1 MFNESNTVEA
11 YLHDLLSGL
20 AKSPSPQPF
29 SQGERGFTGVQQP
42 RAHYSPLPPGE
53 RPGVRGLGWH
63 RVAGADIP
71 RQPQDAFVE
80 PWVREALIRLNPE
93 IAARPDLADEVLYRL
108 RAIVLSVRS
117 DGLIR
122 ANEEMTAWLRGERS
136 MPFGENNAHVPVR
149 LIDFDPSASSG
160 LDQNQYVVTQQFTF
174 RAGPPSPPAP
184 LPGGEGSKYAERR
197 ADLVLLVNGFPLV
210 LIEAKTPT
218 RAAVSWVD
226 GALQVHDDYE
236 KSVPELF
243 VCNVFS
249 VATEGKEYHY
259 GSLGLPVKDWGPWR
273 PDSPLPPGEGLG
285 VRERSPPG
293 EGSGVRERHDP
304 LPDDLKAFARQLRQG
319 QTDAEQLIWR
329 LLRDRRLR
337 GMKFRR
343 QHPVAPFVLDFYCHE
358 ARLAVELDGGQHV
371 ERTARD
377 DERTAF
383 LSRQGIRV
391 LRFWNNDVLQN
402 TEAVLEAVWR
412 ALEKLPSSPALLPGG
427 EGRKALTPNPSP
439 GGLRSLT
446 PNPSPGGRGEL
457 SGLQRAAE
465 SMLRPH
471 VVLDILAS
479 FTLFATD
486 KKRRR
491 IKIICRY
498 QQYEAANKIVER
510 VLAGAPR
517 KGLIWHFQGSGKS
530 LLMVFAAQKLRLHP
544 RLKNPTV
551 LIVVDRIDLDTQI
564 TGTFTGADIPN
575 LEKADSREKLRQL
588 LAQDVRKIIIT
599 TIFKFADVDT
609 EADGV
614 LNPRGNI
621 IALVDEAH
629 RTQEGDLGRKMRDA
643 LPNAF
648 LFGLTGTPINRF
660 DRNTFYA
667 FGADEDE
674 KGYLSRYGFEES
686 IRDGATLKLHFE
698 PRLLELHID
707 KAAIDAAF
715 KEMTGGLSDL
725 DRDTLG
731 KTAARMSVLVKTPER
746 IRRVCEDIVQHFRN
760 KVEPNGFKGQIVTF
774 DRESCLLYK
783 AELDKLLPPEAS
795 AVVMTVNSNELAY
808 KPFARGRDEEE
819 RLLDRFRDPGDPLQL
834 LIVTA
839 KLLTGF
845 DAPILQ
851 AMYLDKPLRDH
862 TLLQAICRVNRTYSE
877 QKTHGLIVDYLG
889 IFDDVARALEF
900 DEKGIT
906 AVVSNIQELKDR
918 LPEAMQKCLAF
929 FAGVDRGVE
938 GYEGLIAAQ
947 QCLPNNEVRDHFAA
961 AYSLLGKLWEAISPD
976 PVLGQYERDY
986 KWLSQVYQSVRPS
999 SGHGKLIWHA
1009 LGAKT
1014 IELIHQN
1021 VHVDAVRDDL
1031 DTLVLDADLLEAVL
1045 SNPNK
1050 TKEIEIKVARR
1061 LRRHL
1066 GNPKFKALSERLDA
1080 LRDRFESGV
1089 LNSVEFLKALL
1100 QLAREVLQAE
1110 KETPPEEDE
1119 DRGKAALTDLFN
1131 EVKTAE
1137 TPILVERVVADI
1149 DEIVRQVRF
1158 DGWQATSAG
1167 ERLVKQALRKTL
1179 FKYRLHA
1186 DEELFEKAYSYIR
1199 QYY

>member
-1 MFNESNTVEA
+1 MFTESNTVEA
-11 YLHDLLSGL
+11 YLYDLLSGP
-20 AKSPSPQPF
+20 AKSTP
-29 SQGERGFTGVQQP
+29 VNV
-42 RAHYSPLPPGE
+42 
-53 RPGVRGLGWH
+53 VREPEAAYGRSHKGIGWR
-63 RVAGADIP
+63 RVASAEIP
-71 RQPQDAFVE
+71 RQYQDVLVE
-80 PWVREALIRLNPE
+80 SWVREALIRLNPE
-93 IAARPDLADEVLYRL
+93 IAAQPDRADEVLYKL

-122 ANEEMTAWLRGERS
+122 ANEEFTAWLRGERS
-136 MPFGENNAHVPVR
+136 MPFGQNNEHVPVR
-149 LIDFDPSASSG
+149 LIDFDN

-174 RAGPPSPPAP
+174 RAGS
-184 LPGGEGSKYAERR
+184 AERR
-197 ADLVLLVNGFPLV
+197 ADLVLLVNGLPLV

-218 RAAVSWVD
+218 RSAVSWVD

-236 KSVPELF
+236 KHVPELF

-249 VATEGKEYHY
+249 VATEGKEYRY
-259 GSLGLPVKDWGPWR
+259 GSLGLPIKDWGPWNLE
-273 PDSPLPPGEGLG
+273 DDGDALKHPLKGL
-285 VRERSPPG
+285 
-293 EGSGVRERHDP
+293 
-304 LPDDLKAFARQLRQG
+304 
-319 QTDAEQLIWR
+319 
-329 LLRDRRLR
+329 
-337 GMKFRR
+337 
-343 QHPVAPFVLDFYCHE
+343 
-358 ARLAVELDGGQHV
+358 
-371 ERTARD
+371 
-377 DERTAF
+377 
-383 LSRQGIRV
+383 
-391 LRFWNNDVLQN
+391 
-402 TEAVLEAVWR
+402 
-412 ALEKLPSSPALLPGG
+412 KL
-427 EGRKALTPNPSP
+427 
-439 GGLRSLT
+439 
-446 PNPSPGGRGEL
+446 
-457 SGLQRAAE
+457 AAE

-471 VVLDILAS
+471 VVLDILAN
-479 FTLFATD
+479 FTLFATN
-486 KKRRR
+486 KKKQR

-510 VLAGAPR
+510 VLAGYPK

-551 LIVVDRIDLDTQI
+551 LIVVDRVDLDTQI

-575 LEKADSREKLRQL
+575 LEKADSRDKLRQL

-599 TIFKFADVDT
+599 TIFKFG

-614 LNPRGNI
+614 LNDRGNI

-667 FGADEDE
+667 FGAEEDD

-725 DRDTLG
+725 DRDNLG
-731 KTAARMSVLVKTPER
+731 KTAAKMAVLVKTPER
-746 IRRVCEDIVQHFRN
+746 IRRVCEDIVQHFQS

-783 AELDKLLPPEAS
+783 QELDKLLPPES
-795 AVVMTVNSNELAY
+795 SDIVMTVNANEPQYKAY
-808 KPFARGRDEEE
+808 ARTRDEEE
-819 RLLDRFRDPGDPLQL
+819 RLLDRFRDPNDPLKL
-834 LIVTA
+834 IIVTS

-889 IFDDVARALEF
+889 IFDDVAKALEF
-900 DEKGIT
+900 DDKSVT

-929 FAGVDRGVE
+929 FAGVDRTVE

-947 QCLPNNEVRDHFAA
+947 QCLPNNEVRDNFAVE
-961 AYSLLGKLWEAISPD
+961 YSLLNKLWEAISPD
-976 PVLGQYERDY
+976 PILGEYEKDY
-986 KWLSQVYQSVRPS
+986 KWLSQVYQSVQPS
-999 SGHGKLIWHA
+999 SGHGKLIWHS

-1045 SNPNK
+1045 SNPDPK
-1050 TKEIEIKVARR
+1050 KAKEIEIKVARR
-1061 LRRHL
+1061 LRKHL

-1089 LNSVEFLKALL
+1089 LNSVEFLKQLL
-1100 QLAREVLQAE
+1100 QLAKEVLQAE

-1119 DRGKAALTDLFN
+1119 DRGKAALTELFN

-1137 TPILVERVVADI
+1137 TPIMVERVVADI
-1149 DEIVRQVRF
+1149 DEIVRLVRF
-1158 DGWQATSAG
+1158 PGWQDTLAG
-1167 ERLVKQALRKTL
+1167 EREIKKALRKSL
-1179 FKYRLHA
+1179 FKYKLHA
-1186 DEELFEKAYSYIR
+1186 DEDLFEKAYSYIR

>member
-1 MFNESNTVEA
+1 MAFNESNTVEA
-11 YLHDLLSGL
+11 YLYDLLSGP
-20 AKSPSPQPF
+20 AKPIPANV
-29 SQGERGFTGVQQP
+29 VQEP
-42 RAHYSPLPPGE
+42 EATYGRSHKGI
-53 RPGVRGLGWH
+53 GWR
-63 RVAGADIP
+63 RVASADIP
-71 RQPQDAFVE
+71 RQHQDVLVE
-80 PWVREALIRLNPE
+80 SWVREALIRLNPE
-93 IAARPDLADEVLYRL
+93 IAAQPDRADEVLYKL
-108 RAIVLSVRS
+108 RAIVLAVRS

-122 ANEEMTAWLRGERS
+122 ANEEFTAWLRGERS
-136 MPFGENNAHVPVR
+136 MPFGQNNEHVPVR
-149 LIDFDPSASSG
+149 LIDFDN

-174 RAGPPSPPAP
+174 RAGS
-184 LPGGEGSKYAERR
+184 AERR
-197 ADLVLLVNGFPLV
+197 ADLVLLVNGLPLV

-218 RAAVSWVD
+218 RSAVSWVD

-236 KSVPELF
+236 KHVPELF

-249 VATEGKEYHY
+249 VATEGKEYRY
-259 GSLGLPVKDWGPWR
+259 GSLGLPIKDWGPWNLE
-273 PDSPLPPGEGLG
+273 DDGDALKHPLKGL
-285 VRERSPPG
+285 
-293 EGSGVRERHDP
+293 
-304 LPDDLKAFARQLRQG
+304 
-319 QTDAEQLIWR
+319 
-329 LLRDRRLR
+329 
-337 GMKFRR
+337 
-343 QHPVAPFVLDFYCHE
+343 
-358 ARLAVELDGGQHV
+358 
-371 ERTARD
+371 
-377 DERTAF
+377 
-383 LSRQGIRV
+383 
-391 LRFWNNDVLQN
+391 
-402 TEAVLEAVWR
+402 
-412 ALEKLPSSPALLPGG
+412 KL
-427 EGRKALTPNPSP
+427 
-439 GGLRSLT
+439 
-446 PNPSPGGRGEL
+446 
-457 SGLQRAAE
+457 AAE

-471 VVLDILAS
+471 VVLDILAN
-479 FTLFATD
+479 FTLFATN
-486 KKRRR
+486 KKKQR

-510 VLAGAPR
+510 VLAGYPK

-551 LIVVDRIDLDTQI
+551 LIVVDRVDLDTQI

-575 LEKADSREKLRQL
+575 LEKADSRDKLRQL

-599 TIFKFADVDT
+599 TIFKFG

-614 LNPRGNI
+614 LNDRGNI

-667 FGADEDE
+667 FGAEEDD

-725 DRDTLG
+725 DRDNLG
-731 KTAARMSVLVKTPER
+731 KTAAKMAVLVKTPGR
-746 IRRVCEDIVQHFRN
+746 IGRVCEDIVQHFQS

-783 AELDKLLPPEAS
+783 QELDKLLPPEVS
-795 AVVMTVNSNELAY
+795 DIVMTVNANEPQYKAY
-808 KPFARGRDEEE
+808 ARTRDEEE
-819 RLLDRFRDPGDPLQL
+819 RLLDRFRAPNDPLKL
-834 LIVTA
+834 IIVTS

-889 IFDDVARALEF
+889 IFDDVAKALEF
-900 DEKGIT
+900 DDKSVT

-929 FAGVDRGVE
+929 FAGVDRTVE

-947 QCLPNNEVRDHFAA
+947 QCLPNNEVRDNFAVE
-961 AYSLLGKLWEAISPD
+961 YSLLNKLWEAISPD
-976 PVLGQYERDY
+976 PILGEYEKDY
-986 KWLSQVYQSVRPS
+986 KWLSQVYQSVQPS
-999 SGHGKLIWHA
+999 SGHGKLIWHS

-1045 SNPNK
+1045 SNPDPK
-1050 TKEIEIKVARR
+1050 KVKEIEIKVARR
-1061 LRRHL
+1061 LRKHL

-1089 LNSVEFLKALL
+1089 LNSVEFLKQLL
-1100 QLAREVLQAE
+1100 QLAKEVLQAE

-1119 DRGKAALTDLFN
+1119 DRGKAALTELFN

-1137 TPILVERVVADI
+1137 TPIMVERVVADI
-1149 DEIVRQVRF
+1149 DEIVRLVRF
-1158 DGWQATSAG
+1158 PGWQDTLAG
-1167 ERLVKQALRKTL
+1167 EREIKKALRKSL
-1179 FKYRLHA
+1179 FKYKLHA

>member
-1 MFNESNTVEA
+1 MSFTESNTVEA
-11 YLHDLLSGL
+11 YLYDLLSGP
-20 AKSPSPQPF
+20 AKPVPVNVVQEPQVTYGR
-29 SQGERGFTGVQQP
+29 S
-42 RAHYSPLPPGE
+42 HK
-53 RPGVRGLGWH
+53 GLGW
-63 RVAGADIP
+63 RRIASADFP
-71 RQPQDAFVE
+71 RQPQEVLVE
-80 PWVREALIRLNPE
+80 SWVRESLIRLNPE
-93 IAARPDLADEVLYRL
+93 IAAQPDRADEVLYKL

-122 ANEEMTAWLRGERS
+122 ANEEMMAWIRGERS
-136 MPFGENNAHVPVR
+136 MPFGQNNEHVPVR
-149 LIDFDPSASSG
+149 LIDFDN
-160 LDQNQYVVTQQFTF
+160 LEQNQYVVTQQFTF
-174 RAGPPSPPAP
+174 RAGS
-184 LPGGEGSKYAERR
+184 AERR
-197 ADLVLLVNGFPLV
+197 ADLMLVVNGLPLV

-236 KSVPELF
+236 KFVPELF

-249 VATEGKEYHY
+249 AATEGKEYHY
-259 GSLGLPVKDWGPWR
+259 GSLGLPVKDWGPWN
-273 PDSPLPPGEGLG
+273 L
-285 VRERSPPG
+285 
-293 EGSGVRERHDP
+293 
-304 LPDDLKAFARQLRQG
+304 
-319 QTDAEQLIWR
+319 DA
-329 LLRDRRLR
+329 
-337 GMKFRR
+337 
-343 QHPVAPFVLDFYCHE
+343 
-358 ARLAVELDGGQHV
+358 DGGDPQRHP
-371 ERTARD
+371 
-377 DERTAF
+377 
-383 LSRQGIRV
+383 LHG
-391 LRFWNNDVLQN
+391 L
-402 TEAVLEAVWR
+402 
-412 ALEKLPSSPALLPGG
+412 KL
-427 EGRKALTPNPSP
+427 
-439 GGLRSLT
+439 
-446 PNPSPGGRGEL
+446 
-457 SGLQRAAE
+457 AAE

-471 VVLDILAS
+471 VVLDILSS

-486 KKRRR
+486 KKQRR

-510 VLAGAPR
+510 VLAGYPK

-544 RLKNPTV
+544 GLKNPTV

-575 LEKADSREKLRQL
+575 LEKADTREKLQQL

-599 TIFKFADVDT
+599 TIFKFG
-609 EADGV
+609 EADGA
-614 LNPRGNI
+614 LNERSNI

-660 DRNTFYA
+660 DKNTFYA
-667 FGADEDE
+667 FGADEDA
-674 KGYLSRYGFEES
+674 KGYMSRYGFEES

-698 PRLLELHID
+698 PRLVELHID

-725 DRDTLG
+725 DKDNLG
-731 KTAARMSVLVKTPER
+731 KTAAKMAVLVKTPER
-746 IRRVCEDIVQHFRN
+746 IRHVCEDIVQHFQS

-783 AELDKLLPPEAS
+783 TELDKLLPPDATE
-795 AVVMTVNSNELAY
+795 VVMTVNANEPQY

-819 RLLDRFRDPGDPLQL
+819 RLLDRFRTPNDPLKL
-834 LIVTA
+834 IIVTS

-851 AMYLDKPLRDH
+851 AMYLDKPMRDH

-889 IFDDVARALEF
+889 IFDDVAKALEF
-900 DEKGIT
+900 DDKSMT

-918 LPEAMQKCLAF
+918 LPEAMQKCLSF
-929 FAGVDRGVE
+929 FAGVDRTVE

-947 QCLPNNEVRDHFAA
+947 QCLPNNEVRDNFAG

-976 PVLGQYERDY
+976 TILGQYEKDY
-986 KWLSQVYQSVRPS
+986 KWLSQVYQSVQPS
-999 SGHGKLIWHA
+999 SGHGKLIWHS

-1045 SNPNK
+1045 SNPDPK
-1050 TKEIEIKVARR
+1050 KAKEIEIKVARR
-1061 LRRHL
+1061 LRKHL

-1080 LRDRFESGV
+1080 LRDRFESGI
-1089 LNSVEFLKALL
+1089 LNSVEFLKQLL
-1100 QLAREVLQAE
+1100 QLAKEVLQAE
-1110 KETPPEEDE
+1110 KEVPPEEDE
-1119 DRGKAALTDLFN
+1119 DRGKAALTELFN
-1131 EVKTAE
+1131 EAKTAE
-1137 TPILVERVVADI
+1137 TPIMVERVVADI
-1149 DEIVRQVRF
+1149 DEIVRLVRF
-1158 DGWQATSAG
+1158 PGWQDTLAG
-1167 ERLVKQALRKTL
+1167 EREIKKALRKAL
-1179 FKYRLHA
+1179 FKYKLHA
-1186 DEELFEKAYSYIR
+1186 DEDLFEKAYNYIR